1 MRSHAEETDAHG
13 PVAELDHVTF
23 SYPAAETG
31 PALEDASLRIER
43 RDFLGVIGPNGGG
56 KTTLLKIL
64 LGLLE
69 PQQGT
74 VKVFDK
80 PPAKV
85 RQRIGYVPQHASID
99 PSVPATA
106 LDVVLMG
113 RLRLSSWGATFGRA
127 HVTAAEDALR
137 LTGPLELAGRPIAEL
152 SGGQRQRV
160 LIARA
165 LAAEA
170 ELLLLDEPTQGVD
183 LHRERE
189 VLELLERL
197 NATMPIIM
205 VSHDVHLVAAHLK
218 AAVCVNRTLERYA
231 AAEVSPEIIEH
242 MYHGGGAGHRAPSA
256 SHAPTTAVQPHP

>member
-1 MRSHAEETDAHG
+1 MRSGTEVTDEHQQI
-13 PVAELDHVTF
+13 AELEGVTAR
-23 SYPAAETG
+23 YPGAAV
-31 PALEDASLRIER
+31 PALEDVSLTIGA

-69 PQQGT
+69 PRLGT
-74 VKVFDK
+74 VKVFGQR
-80 PPAKV
+80 PAKV

-99 PSVPATA
+99 SSVPATA

-113 RLRLSSWGATFGRA
+113 RLRLSSWGPSFGRA
-127 HVTAAEDALR
+127 HTAAAEDALA
-137 LTGPLELAGRPIAEL
+137 LTGTLDLAERPIAEL

-189 VLELLERL
+189 VLELLEHL
-197 NATMPIIM
+197 NETMPIVM

-218 AAVCVNRTLERYA
+218 SAVCVNRTLERYA
-231 AAEVSPEIIEH
+231 AKEVSPEIIER
-242 MYHGGGAGHRAPSA
+242 MYHGAPGHVSRPV
-256 SHAPTTAVQPHP
+256 P

>member
-1 MRSHAEETDAHG
+1 MSRLSLT
-13 PVAELDHVTF
+13 AELDRVTF
-23 SYPAAETG
+23 SYQGAAA
-31 PALEDASLRIER
+31 PALEDASLRIEAD
-43 RDFLGVIGPNGGG
+43 DFLGVIGPNGGG

-69 PQQGT
+69 PQKGS
-74 VKVFDK
+74 VKVFGK

-85 RQRIGYVPQHASID
+85 RERIGYVPQHASID

-113 RLRLSSWGATFGRA
+113 RLRLSSWGATFGRV
-127 HVTAAEDALR
+127 HTSAAEEALA
-137 LTGPLELAGRPIAEL
+137 LTGTLDLAQRPIAEL

-197 NATMPIIM
+197 NATMPIVM

-218 AAVCVNRTLERYA
+218 TAVCVNRTLERYPA
-231 AAEVSPEIIEH
+231 GEVSPEIIEQ
-242 MYHGGGAGHRAPSA
+242 MYHGAPR
-256 SHAPTTAVQPHP
+256 TVVTRPHP

>member
-1 MRSHAEETDAHG
+1 MRATLKEAKEHG
-13 PVAELDHVTF
+13 LVAELDRVTF
-23 SYPAAETG
+23 SYPGAAG
-31 PALEDASLRIER
+31 PALKDASLRIESD
-43 RDFLGVIGPNGGG
+43 DFLGVIGPNGGG

-69 PQQGT
+69 PQKGT
-74 VKVFDK
+74 VTVFGR
-80 PPAKV
+80 PPAKFR
-85 RQRIGYVPQHASID
+85 RQIGYVPQHASID

-113 RLRLSSWGATFGRA
+113 RLRLSSWGPTFGRT
-127 HVTAAEDALR
+127 HVAAAEDALR
-137 LTGPLELAGRPIAEL
+137 LTGTLDFAQRPIAEL

-189 VLELLERL
+189 VLELLEQL
-197 NATMPIIM
+197 NDRMPIVM

-218 AAVCVNRTLERYA
+218 TAVCVNRTLERYA
-231 AAEVSPEIIEH
+231 ASDVSPEIIEK
-242 MYHGGGAGHRAPSA
+242 MYHGGGR
-256 SHAPTTAVQPHP
+256 

>member
-1 MRSHAEETDAHG
+1 MKSNAEVTGEHS
-13 PVAELDHVTF
+13 PIAELEGVTAR
-23 SYPAAETG
+23 YPGAAA
-31 PALEDASLRIER
+31 PALEDVSLAIGA

-69 PQQGT
+69 PRQGT
-74 VKVFDK
+74 VTVFGRR
-80 PPAKV
+80 PAKV

-113 RLRLSSWGATFGRA
+113 RLRLSSWGPSFSRA
-127 HVTAAEDALR
+127 HTAAAEDALA
-137 LTGPLELAGRPIAEL
+137 LTGTLDLAERPIAEL

-189 VLELLERL
+189 VLELLEHL
-197 NATMPIIM
+197 NETMPIVM

-218 AAVCVNRTLERYA
+218 SAVCVNRTLERYA
-231 AAEVSPEIIEH
+231 AEEVSPEIIER
-242 MYHGGGAGHRAPSA
+242 MYHGAPS
-256 SHAPTTAVQPHP
+256 HVTRPDP

>member
-1 MRSHAEETDAHG
+1 MKRPALKTGEAG
-13 PVAELDHVTF
+13 PIAELDRVTF
-23 SYPAAETG
+23 HYPGVTV
-31 PALEDASLRIER
+31 PALEDACLEIGD

-64 LGLLE
+64 LGLLV
-69 PQQGT
+69 PGHGT
-74 VKVFDK
+74 VKVFGQS
-80 PPAKV
+80 PSRV
-85 RQRIGYVPQHASID
+85 RQRVGYVPQHAAID

-113 RLRLSSWGATFGRA
+113 RLRLSSWGPTFSSAHRA
-127 HVTAAEDALR
+127 AAADALA
-137 LTGPLELAGRPIAEL
+137 LTGTLDLAERPIAEL

-189 VLELLERL
+189 VLELLEQL
-197 NATMPIIM
+197 NETMPIVM

-218 AAVCVNRTLERYA
+218 SAVCVHRTLERYPA
-231 AAEVSPEIIEH
+231 HEVSPEIIER
-242 MYHGGGAGHRAPSA
+242 MYH
-256 SHAPTTAVQPHP
+256 AV

>member
-1 MRSHAEETDAHG
+1 MSRLSLT
-13 PVAELDHVTF
+13 AELERVTF
-23 SYPAAETG
+23 SYQGAAA
-31 PALEDASLRIER
+31 PALEDASLRIEAE
-43 RDFLGVIGPNGGG
+43 DFLGVIGPNGGG

-69 PQQGT
+69 PQQGS
-74 VKVFDK
+74 VKVFGK

-85 RQRIGYVPQHASID
+85 RERIGYVPQHASID

-127 HVTAAEDALR
+127 HTSAAEEALA
-137 LTGPLELAGRPIAEL
+137 LTGTLDLARRPIAEL

-197 NATMPIIM
+197 NATMPIVM

-218 AAVCVNRTLERYA
+218 TAVCVNRTLERYPA
-231 AAEVSPEIIEH
+231 GEVSPEIIEQ
-242 MYHGGGAGHRAPSA
+242 MYHGGPGTVFNRPD
-256 SHAPTTAVQPHP
+256 P

>member
-1 MRSHAEETDAHG
+1 MIPASETGAG
-13 PVAELDHVTF
+13 APVAELDRVTF
-23 SYPAAETG
+23 SYAPGAP
-31 PALEDASLRIER
+31 PALEDASLTIGK

-56 KTTLLKIL
+56 KTTLLKLL

-69 PQQGT
+69 PRQGT
-74 VKVFDK
+74 VEVFGQ

-85 RQRIGYVPQHASID
+85 SQRVGYVPQHASID

-106 LDVVLMG
+106 LDIVLMG
-113 RLRLSSWGATFGRA
+113 RLRLSSWGPAFGSA
-127 HVTAAEDALR
+127 HTEAALEAMR
-137 LTGPLELAGRPIAEL
+137 LTGTRELAPRPIAEL

-170 ELLLLDEPTQGVD
+170 ELLLLDEPTRGVD

-197 NATMPIIM
+197 NLSMPIVL
-205 VSHDVHLVAAHLK
+205 VSHDVHLVGAHLK
-218 AAVCVNRTLERYA
+218 SAVCVNRTLERYA
-231 AAEVSPEIIEH
+231 AGEVSPEIIER
-242 MYHGGGAGHRAPSA
+242 MYHGGGDSA
-256 SHAPTTAVQPHP
+256 STRPPAA

>member
-1 MRSHAEETDAHG
+1 MR
-13 PVAELDHVTF
+13 PIVAELDHVTF
-23 SYPAAETG
+23 SYQAAAG
-31 PALEDASLRIER
+31 PALQDASLRIESG
-43 RDFLGVIGPNGGG
+43 DFLGIIGPNGGG

-69 PQQGT
+69 PREGT
-74 VKVFDK
+74 VRVFGK
-80 PPAKV
+80 PPAEV
-85 RQRIGYVPQHASID
+85 RQRIGYVPQHAAID

-127 HVTAAEDALR
+127 HVAAAEDALR
-137 LTGPLELAGRPIAEL
+137 LTATRDLAQRPIAEL

-197 NATMPIIM
+197 NATMPIVM

-218 AAVCVNRTLERYA
+218 TAVCVNRTLERYA
-231 AAEVSPEIIEH
+231 AGDVSPEIIEK
-242 MYHGGGAGHRAPSA
+242 MYHGGRARA
-256 SHAPTTAVQPHP
+256 ANHAVG

>member
-1 MRSHAEETDAHG
+1 MVAEETGGHG
-13 PVAELDHVTF
+13 LTVPDLTAELDRVTF
-23 SYPAAETG
+23 SYQGAAA
-31 PALEDASLRIER
+31 PALEDASLRIEA

-69 PQQGT
+69 PQKGT
-74 VKVFDK
+74 VEVFGK
-80 PPAKV
+80 PPARV

-113 RLRLSSWGATFGRA
+113 RLRLSSWGPTFGRA
-127 HVTAAEDALR
+127 HSGAAEDALA
-137 LTGPLELAGRPIAEL
+137 LTGTLDLAQRPIAEL

-197 NATMPIIM
+197 NATMPIVM

-218 AAVCVNRTLERYA
+218 TAVCVNRTLERYPA
-231 AAEVSPEIIEH
+231 GEVSPEIIEQ
-242 MYHGGGAGHRAPSA
+242 MYHGSGPGHRALAA
-256 SHAPTTAVQPHP
+256 SPAPD